1 MASTAPHQLPPPQD
15 SASGFRRERWLS
27 LGPRGLCLGQ
37 GQGEKQRGGGG
48 PGWRGLSCGTECLAG
63 LLQRPA
69 PGLDRDPAQ
78 LRNSLSGKVFC
89 LSSSEMRRMA
99 ARGRSQVRR
108 AQVIP
113 AGSFHTPAPIALCW
127 LGCPCPEPLAP
138 CRCHKNPTSPE
149 QGRSSAGSKPSGSVM
164 WR

>member
-27 LGPRGLCLGQ
+27 LGPRGLWQ
-37 GQGEKQRGGGG
+37 GKKRGGGGG

-63 LLQRPA
+63 LLQHPA

-78 LRNSLSGKVFC
+78 IRNSLSGKVFC

-99 ARGRSQVRR
+99 ARERSQVRR

-113 AGSFHTPAPIALCW
+113 AGSFHTAAPVDLALRPPA
-127 LGCPCPEPLAP
+127 
-138 CRCHKNPTSPE
+138 
-149 QGRSSAGSKPSGSVM
+149 
-164 WR
+164 